1 MTNKLGSS
9 NPNRIPKKTTQN
21 KARKILDKS
30 YSDEELEKEVK
41 EAFNLQSKE
50 AYFHNRGSTIN
61 NLLDRLDTL
70 TSDDDSVKAQIE
82 EHRQEVEEVK
92 KKHDLEVDEHLKSV
106 AMLAVASKG
115 VDKYGIPKDIG
126 FNTEVEA
133 FKNNSEA
140 VDEFMQIVDELLDEQ
155 GDVPKDKYQEVRDY
169 MMSIVLPKA
178 FDVVGEFVGKEFQ
191 KEFRKIDD
199 LMDKC
204 IVKDDI
210 KYHYDTLEEIAVDY
224 ANMTTKERYA
234 NRREAYRDA
243 VDKGITYTSKYGKK
257 EPLKKWKQL
266 ERAYDRVIDASKEE
280 ELGLI
285 T

>member
-1 MTNKLGSS
+1 MTK
-9 NPNRIPKKTTQN
+9 IKKDIN
-21 KARKILDKS
+21 KILDKS
-30 YSDEELEKEVK
+30 YSDEDLEKDVK
-41 EAFNLQSKE
+41 EAFNLKSKE
-50 AYFHNRGSTIN
+50 EYFHERGSTIN
-61 NLLDRLDTL
+61 NLLDRLDNL
-70 TSDDDSVKAQIE
+70 TSDDDSVVAQIK
-82 EHRQEVEEVK
+82 EHKKEVEEVK
-92 KKHDLEVDEHLKSV
+92 EHLKSI

-115 VDKYGIPKDIG
+115 VDKYGIPKDME
-126 FNTEVEA
+126 FNTSVEA
-133 FKNNSEA
+133 FKNNSDA
-140 VDEFMQIVDELLDEQ
+140 VNELMELTDELLDEQ

-169 MMSIVLPKA
+169 MMNVALPKS
-178 FDVVGEFVGKEFQ
+178 FDIVGEFVGKEFQ

-243 VDKGITYTSKYGKK
+243 VSKGITYTSKYGKK

-266 ERAYDRVIDASKEE
+266 ERAYDRVIDASKEDD
-280 ELGLI
+280 LGLI